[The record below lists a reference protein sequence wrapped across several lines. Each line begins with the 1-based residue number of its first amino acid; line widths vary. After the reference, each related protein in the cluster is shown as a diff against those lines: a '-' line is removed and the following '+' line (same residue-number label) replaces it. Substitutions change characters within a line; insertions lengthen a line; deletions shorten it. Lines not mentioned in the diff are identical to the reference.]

1 MTDKMFEHTM
11 FGDEQLDRLFMTL
24 PHNTQRSVMI
34 KAFRKSSKPMIVTM
48 KTSVRSIIKH
58 QDKSTRN
65 LEKSVG
71 AYAPRQKIELD
82 IGTRRFHPWKGHHGH
97 LLEAGT
103 DERSYTS
110 SGGVFG
116 KGVEHKT
123 GRVAPRFWF
132 AKSVNQT
139 KNVVAGRFM
148 DDRMKAF
155 HDHVIKYNK
164 KAKT

>member
-1 MTDKMFEHTM
+1 MTDMFNITM
-11 FGDEQLDRLFMTL
+11 FGDKQLDKMFMTL
-24 PHNTQRSVMI
+24 PYNTQRSVML
-34 KAFRKSSKPMIVTM
+34 KAFRKSSKPMVVTM
-48 KTSVRSIIKH
+48 KSSIRTLIKH
-58 QDKSTRN
+58 QDKSTGN

-71 AYAPRQKIELD
+71 SYAPRQKIELD
-82 IGTRRFHPWKGHHGH
+82 IGTRKFYPWKGHHGH

-103 DERSYTS
+103 EDRAYTT
-110 SGGVFG
+110 SGGPFS

-123 GRVAPRFWF
+123 GRVAPKFWF

-139 KNVVAGRFM
+139 KNTVAGRFM